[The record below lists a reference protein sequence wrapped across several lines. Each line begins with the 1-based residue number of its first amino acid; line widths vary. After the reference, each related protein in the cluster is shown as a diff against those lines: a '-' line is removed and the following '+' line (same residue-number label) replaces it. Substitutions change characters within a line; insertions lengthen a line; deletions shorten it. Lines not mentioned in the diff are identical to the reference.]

1 MNGLRSVI
9 GWYPET
15 PMVPFPLKVSA
26 LHLLDQGAA
35 DGTRSS
41 TSFGTGRSVN
51 PHTARRLMTASYT
64 SMIAQLSYLL
74 MPKERPRVCLHLY
87 SMKSLDPLVIQQSLD
102 WHERRSALVL
112 DQDHQE
118 FRRLGIA

>member
-9 GWYPET
+9 GWNPET

-26 LHLLDQGAA
+26 LHLLDPDGDQGAA
-35 DGTRSS
+35 DSTRSS

-51 PHTARRLMTASYT
+51 PRTARRLMTASYT

-74 MPKERPRVCLHLY
+74 MPKERPRICLHLY
-87 SMKSLDPLVIQQSLD
+87 AMKSLDPLVIQQSLD

-112 DQDHQE
+112 DQDHQ
-118 FRRLGIA
+118 